1 MESPSTAVAGI
12 TFGVL
17 LVAIWLRRS
26 NKIRVAGLV
35 LLALY
40 YLIVIQLMQMAGCF
54 RG

>member
-1 MESPSTAVAGI
+1 VEPHSTAVMGI
-12 TFGVL
+12 TFGVV

-35 LLALY
+35 FLAIY
-40 YLIVIQLMQMAGCF
+40 YLIAIQLMQMAGCF

>member
-1 MESPSTAVAGI
+1 MDPRKTAVMGI
-12 TFGVL
+12 TFGVV

-26 NKIRVAGLV
+26 NKIRIAGLV
-35 LLALY
+35 FLAVY